1 MMAGMH
7 AGHRLVIAGPSPLS
21 AGYGKLSVLK
31 NVRFSNVG
39 RQINNCK
46 KLTSNQLTKEYHGS
60 SGYTAPKFQR

>member
-21 AGYGKLSVLK
+21 AGYGKLSALK
-31 NVRFSNVG
+31 NVRYLNVR

-46 KLTSNQLTKEYHGS
+46 KLTSNQHTKEYHVS
-60 SGYTAPKFQR
+60 SGFTAPKFQR